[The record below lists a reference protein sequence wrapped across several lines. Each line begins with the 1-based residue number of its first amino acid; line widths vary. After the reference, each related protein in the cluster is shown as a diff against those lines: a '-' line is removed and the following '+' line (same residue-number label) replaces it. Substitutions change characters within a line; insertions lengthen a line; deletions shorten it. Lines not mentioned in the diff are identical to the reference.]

1 MSKSMEIVRNG
12 KLLQV
17 EANRQ
22 EVRLEFGDIV
32 VCMWA
37 YVEILAPDG
46 EANAIEDVWEFQ
58 GNLNALWPLIGL
70 RMTKIVMDE
79 DSFRLRFEDG
89 TLIRC
94 KNRKAYD
101 FVGVGVKD
109 EKWEASYPTVLHYLR
124 DE

>member
-1 MSKSMEIVRNG
+1 MAKSIEIVRNE
-12 KLLQV
+12 KLLYV

-22 EVRLEFGDIV
+22 AVWLNFGAV
-32 VCMWA
+32 VVDMLA
-37 YVEILAPDG
+37 YVEIIAPDG
-46 EANAIEDVWEFQ
+46 HTDAIPRVWDFQ
-58 GNLNALWPLIGL
+58 GNLNALWPLIGR
-70 RMTKIVMDE
+70 RMAKIVMDE
-79 DSFRLRFEDG
+79 DSFRLSFEDG

-109 EKWEASYPTVLHYLR
+109 EKWEASYPTVLHYLH